1 MIYIVDYGMGNLG
14 SIVNMIKYLDGEAT
28 ITNNLAELEQAE
40 KIILPGVG
48 AFDYGMK
55 QLQALNLTPVMN
67 YLVNDKKIPA
77 LGICLGMQL
86 MTLKSEEGVENGL
99 GWIDAETIKFPTNLR
114 VPNMGW
120 NFVEQAKPSKLFEL
134 NDPETRFYFVHSYY
148 VKCHRESDILFT
160 ADYEDFVYTCGFEKD
175 NIFGVQFHP
184 EKSHRFGKTL
194 LKNFIAL

>member
-14 SIVNMIKYLDGEAT
+14 SIANLIRYFDGKCQ
-28 ITNNLAELEQAE
+28 ITNDTQLLENAS
-40 KIILPGVG
+40 KLILPGVG

-55 QLQALNLTPVMN
+55 KLQSLQLLPVLN
-67 YLVNDKKIPA
+67 YLATEKKIPV

-86 MTLKSEEGVENGL
+86 MTLKSEEGVETGL
-99 GWIDAETIKFPTNLR
+99 GWIEAETLRFPAHLR

-120 NFVEQAKPSKLFEL
+120 NFIEQTKPSGLFEIT
-134 NDPETRFYFVHSYY
+134 DPETRFYFVHSYY
-148 VKCHRESDILFT
+148 VKCYHPSDILFT
-160 ADYEDFVYTCGFEKD
+160 ADYENFVYTCGFERD